1 MSPVELGL
9 RRAFLALV
17 VASALGACS
26 ELALIGHTESRV
38 QLLPFGLAAL
48 GTLAA
53 VGVWVSPSKNMLRG
67 LQGAMT
73 VVALGG
79 LFGIWE
85 HLEHNYSFEA
95 EIRPAASTIEL
106 VTQAIFGASPA
117 LAPGMFLVMAAMGFA
132 AAWRHPAGIEEA
144 AP

>member
-17 VASALGACS
+17 VASALGACL
-26 ELALIGHTESRV
+26 ELALSGHTETRV
-38 QLLPFGLAAL
+38 QLVPFGLAAL
-48 GTLAA
+48 GTLCA
-53 VGVWVSPSKNMLRG
+53 VGVWFSPSKNMLRG

-85 HLEHNYSFEA
+85 HLEHNYAFEA

-132 AAWRHPAGIEEA
+132 AAWRHPAGVD
-144 AP
+144 